1 MLDFLM
7 ISTRST
13 KRGVVEIYPRFKIC
27 KSKDLMIRGGDFYA
41 IWDEERGLW
50 STSEEDAINIID
62 AEIDRYIREHRDSIE
77 DHIQPLYMWDA
88 DSGSID
94 RWHKFCQK
102 QMRDDYDQLDTK
114 LIFANQVPKKNDYV
128 NREYSQIRENP
139 EKT

>member
-41 IWDEERGLW
+41 IWDESKGLW
-50 STSEEDAINIID
+50 STSEEDAITIID
-62 AEIDRYIREHRDSIE
+62 NELDIFVKQHRDQIE
-77 DHIQPLYMWDA
+77 DHISVLYMWDA

-94 RWHKFCQK
+94 RWHKYCQ
-102 QMRDDYDQLDTK
+102 QQQRDNYNQLDKSIVSGWGT
-114 LIFANQVPKKNDYV
+114 LERINWGFIF
-128 NREYSQIRENP
+128 
-139 EKT
+139 